1 MFLYR
6 FFYKGNMHELKEA
19 FIYATVNGITGFTL
33 YTGAAMYYGENLAPA
48 AAAGLAIGMLAFGSY
63 LLREVDEVTAEIP
76 KKVPKKKHVN
86 EFRRVTNLIASI
98 TPSCVKRYGLFRF
111 I

>member
-6 FFYKGNMHELKEA
+6 ILYKRNMHELKEA
-19 FIYATVNGITGFTL
+19 FIYATVNGITGFSI
-33 YTGAAMYYGENLAPA
+33 YTGAAIFYGENLAPA

-76 KKVPKKKHVN
+76 TQMPKKKQVKIVG
-86 EFRRVTNLIASI
+86 RVAKLIASL
-98 TPSCVKRYGLFRF
+98 TPPSVKRYGLFRF
-111 I
+111 V